1 MKPDVTINGVS
12 MLSLGWL
19 RETINFPTPQSQ
31 SNTIVVRDA
40 THRSDSPRLLGVWP
54 TSLGLLI

>member
-1 MKPDVTINGVS
+1 